1 MSEIDNIAAEIKAA
15 ELAEPELAAINS
27 SSIVGVW
34 ITWRNVIASCI
45 WAFKQLFVLF
55 KSEIDETIKNQKVG
69 SIPWY
74 HSIVLAFQYG
84 DDLAFI
90 NDEFKYASI
99 DASKQII
106 THCAVAENGNQLRI
120 KIASNGAPL
129 NTTQLAAF
137 SYYINKRKF
146 AGTNLAIINYDAD
159 VVNITLKVY
168 FNAMLMANDGTLI
181 SDGSKPV
188 EDAVASYLANIKFGG
203 VFNKTTLCDQL
214 QSASGVID
222 PIVDFVEAK
231 AANASSWTTVD
242 HSYEAVSG
250 YFTIG
255 SLTIQYLQ

>member
-27 SSIVGVW
+27 NSNVGVLN
-34 ITWRNVIASCI
+34 TWRKVIASCI
-45 WAFKQLFVLF
+45 WAFKQMLVLF
-55 KSEIDETIKNQKVG
+55 KSEIDETIKNQKAG

-90 NDEFKYASI
+90 DNEFKYITI
-99 DASKQII
+99 DSSKQII
-106 THCAVAENGNQLRI
+106 THCAVSETGNQLRI

-146 AGTNLAIINYDAD
+146 AGTNIAIINYDAD

-168 FNAMLMANDGTLI
+168 YNAMLMANDGSLI

-188 EDAVASYLANIKFGG
+188 EDAVASYLAGIKFGG
-203 VFNKTTLCDQL
+203 VFNKTQLCDKIQA
-214 QSASGVID
+214 ASGVVD

-231 AANASSWTTVD
+231 AANASTWTTVD

-250 YFTIG
+250 YFSIG
-255 SLTIQYLQ
+255 SMTIQYLQ